1 MIDMN
6 KVNACKSNCESCV
19 IKPCQVGCPLN
30 NDITEFIRCMKNDNY
45 KEAYNILLNTTVLS
59 SLCGRICPHQSQ
71 CQGMCVKGI
80 SYEPVQIGYLES
92 VVGDM
97 SIDNNWSI
105 PKSNTTLNK
114 KVLIIGGGP
123 SSLTCAAFLA
133 RNGVDV
139 TIYEKYDYLG
149 GLLVHGIPEFRLDKN
164 IVKKTID
171 KILDLGINVKYNME
185 LGKDFNISDII
196 DEYDALYIGIGANIS
211 SKMNIPG
218 EQLNGVYGGNELL
231 EHNTHP
237 DYNDKV
243 VVVSGGGNVAMD
255 VARTIK
261 RMGAKDVYV
270 IYRRSE
276 KEMPAEKIEVTE
288 AKEEG
293 INFIFQTNILSIVGN
308 ENVEKIECIKTELKA
323 KEGETRLSPV
333 NIEGSNYYLDTDY
346 VVMAIGSNAD
356 DSIMNKLEIEL
367 NQKGKIKIDSKGNTS
382 NPKIFSGGD
391 VAGTKGTVAFAA
403 RTGRNAAYSILEYLN
418 K

>member
-1 MIDMN
+1 MINMD
-6 KVNACKSNCESCV
+6 KVNECKSNCVSCV

-30 NDITEFIRCMKNDNY
+30 NDITEFIRCMKKDDY
-45 KEAYNILLNTTVLS
+45 KGAYNVLLNTTVLS

-80 SYEPVQIGYLES
+80 SYNPVQIGYLES

-97 SIDNNWSI
+97 AIDNEWNIPSIDN
-105 PKSNTTLNK
+105 KLNK
-114 KVLIIGGGP
+114 KVLVIGGGP

-149 GLLVHGIPEFRLDKN
+149 GLLVHGIPEFRLDKD

-171 KILDLGINVKYNME
+171 KILKLGINVKYNME

-196 DEYDALYIGIGANIS
+196 DEYDAIYIGIGANIS

-218 EQLNGVYGGNELL
+218 EELDGVYGGNELL
-231 EHNTHP
+231 EFNNHP
-237 DYNDKV
+237 DYTNKV
-243 VVVSGGGNVAMD
+243 VAVSGGGNVAMD

-276 KEMPAEKIEVTE
+276 KEMPAEKIEVEE

-293 INFIFQTNILSIVGN
+293 INFLYQTNILNIVGN
-308 ENVEKIECIKTELKA
+308 NKVEKIECIKTELVQ
-323 KEGETRLSPV
+323 KEGENRLSPV
-333 NIEGSNYYLDTDY
+333 NIEGSNYYLDIDY
-346 VVMAIGSNAD
+346 IVMAIGSYAD
-356 DSIMNKLEIEL
+356 TDIMNSIDLEL

-391 VAGTKGTVAFAA
+391 VAGTKGTVAFASRA
-403 RTGRNAAYSILEYLN
+403 GRNAAYSILEYL

>member
-1 MIDMN
+1 MINMD
-6 KVNACKSNCESCV
+6 KVNECKSNCVSCV

-30 NDITEFIRCMKNDNY
+30 NDITEFIRCMKKDDY
-45 KEAYNILLNTTVLS
+45 KGAYNVLLNTTVLS

-80 SYEPVQIGYLES
+80 SYNPVQIGYLES

-97 SIDNNWSI
+97 AIDNEWDI
-105 PKSNTTLNK
+105 PSTDNKLNK
-114 KVLIIGGGP
+114 KVLVIGGGP

-149 GLLVHGIPEFRLDKN
+149 GLLVHGIPEFRLDKD

-171 KILDLGINVKYNME
+171 KILKLGINVKYNME

-196 DEYDALYIGIGANIS
+196 DEYDAIYIGIGANIS

-218 EQLNGVYGGNELL
+218 EELDGVYGGNELL
-231 EHNTHP
+231 EFNNHP
-237 DYNDKV
+237 DYTNKV
-243 VVVSGGGNVAMD
+243 VAVSGGGNVAMD

-276 KEMPAEKIEVTE
+276 KEMPAEKIEVEE

-293 INFIFQTNILSIVGN
+293 INFLYQTNILNILGN
-308 ENVEKIECIKTELKA
+308 NKVEKIECIKTELVQ
-323 KEGETRLSPV
+323 KEGENRLSPV
-333 NIEGSNYYLDTDY
+333 NIEGSNYYLDIDY
-346 VVMAIGSNAD
+346 IVMAIGSYAD
-356 DSIMNKLEIEL
+356 TDIMNSIDLEL

-391 VAGTKGTVAFAA
+391 VAGTKGTVAFASRA
-403 RTGRNAAYSILEYLN
+403 GRNAAYSILEYL

>member
-1 MIDMN
+1 MINMD
-6 KVNACKSNCESCV
+6 KVNECKSNCVSCV

-30 NDITEFIRCMKNDNY
+30 NDITEFIRCMKKDDY
-45 KEAYNILLNTTVLS
+45 KGAYNVLLNTTVLS

-80 SYEPVQIGYLES
+80 SYNPVQIGYLES

-97 SIDNNWSI
+97 AIDNEWDI
-105 PKSNTTLNK
+105 PSTDNKLNK
-114 KVLIIGGGP
+114 KVLVIGGGP

-149 GLLVHGIPEFRLDKN
+149 GLLVHGIPEFRLDKD

-171 KILDLGINVKYNME
+171 KILKLGINVKYNME

-196 DEYDALYIGIGANIS
+196 DEYDAIYIGIGANIS

-218 EQLNGVYGGNELL
+218 EELDGVYGGNELL
-231 EHNTHP
+231 EFNNHP
-237 DYNDKV
+237 DYTNKV
-243 VVVSGGGNVAMD
+243 VAVSGGGNVAMD

-276 KEMPAEKIEVTE
+276 KEMPAEKIEVEE

-293 INFIFQTNILSIVGN
+293 INFLYQTNILNIVGN
-308 ENVEKIECIKTELKA
+308 NKVEKIECIKTELVQ
-323 KEGETRLSPV
+323 KEGENRLSPV
-333 NIEGSNYYLDTDY
+333 NIEGSNYYLDIDY
-346 VVMAIGSNAD
+346 IVMAIGSYAD
-356 DSIMNKLEIEL
+356 TNIMNSIDLEL

-391 VAGTKGTVAFAA
+391 VAGTKGTVAFASRA
-403 RTGRNAAYSILEYLN
+403 GRNAAYSILEYL